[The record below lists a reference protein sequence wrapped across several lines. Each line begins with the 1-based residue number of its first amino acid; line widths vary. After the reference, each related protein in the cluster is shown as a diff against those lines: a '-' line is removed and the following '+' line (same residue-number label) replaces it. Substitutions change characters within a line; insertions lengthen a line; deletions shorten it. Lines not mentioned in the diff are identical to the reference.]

1 MNKKLI
7 FRILG
12 SVAAA
17 MIVVSVFLPFI
28 SRSGYSSSLWENY
41 KSIDSLYLPIMLIV
55 FGVIALVP
63 FLINKKTEFAYM
75 STGAVL
81 FFVIMTTIDISNQK
95 MFNYLSIGY
104 YLLFIGA
111 ILTGVMAFLTN
122 VSFRNKKV
130 IPETT
135 TASSS
140 EPSVLEQID
149 RLYKSPQDIESV
161 QQMTYDPAV
170 APVSNVNSIENLN
183 NTQSSNLS
191 DLSTNASL
199 NSVESIPE
207 IVPLGASE
215 VKPAVNP
222 VLEQFSNL
230 STESKPTV
238 APGNSVEVPNV
249 AEIQNISP
257 TLVEQTNPVSSG
269 FPQSPK
275 QEPVNLNTNPVLSQ
289 FSAPSI
295 NEPVQSKDEITPI
308 NSAVEPKAPNPVL
321 EQFADV
327 IESNQ
332 AQLEAN
338 SMSFGIAPS
347 DNTSQAPAPAPTPQ
361 PNVQNGPVE
370 TDIFGQPIN
379 K

>member
-122 VSFRNKKV
+122 ISSKNKKV

-135 TASSS
+135 TASSG

-149 RLYKSPQDIESV
+149 RLYKSPQDIEPV

-170 APVSNVNSIENLN
+170 APVSNVNPIENLN

-230 STESKPTV
+230 STESKPTI
-238 APGNSVEVPNV
+238 APVNSVEVPNV
-249 AEIQNISP
+249 AEVQNVSP
-257 TLVEQTNPVSSG
+257 TLAEQTNPVSSG

-275 QEPVNLNTNPVLSQ
+275 QETVNLNTNPVLSQ

-295 NEPVQSKDEITPI
+295 NEPVQPKEEITPI

-332 AQLEAN
+332 AQVEAN

-347 DNTSQAPAPAPTPQ
+347 DNTSQAPASAQAPQ
-361 PNVQNGPVE
+361 PTVQNGPVE

>member
-111 ILTGVMAFLTN
+111 ILTGVMTFLTN
-122 VSFRNKKV
+122 VSSKNKKV
-130 IPETT
+130 ISETT

-149 RLYKSPQDIESV
+149 RLYNSPQDIEPV

-170 APVSNVNSIENLN
+170 TPVSNVNPIENLN

-238 APGNSVEVPNV
+238 APVNSVEVPNV
-249 AEIQNISP
+249 AEVQSVSP
-257 TLVEQTNPVSSG
+257 TLVEQTNPVLSE

-275 QEPVNLNTNPVLSQ
+275 QEPINFNTNPVLSQ
-289 FSAPSI
+289 FSASSI
-295 NEPVQSKDEITPI
+295 NEPVQSKEKIAPI

-338 SMSFGIAPS
+338 SMSFGIAPR
-347 DNTSQAPAPAPTPQ
+347 DNTSQAPAQAPQ
-361 PNVQNGPVE
+361 PTVQNGPVE

>member
-111 ILTGVMAFLTN
+111 ILTGVMTFLTN
-122 VSFRNKKV
+122 VSSKNKKV
-130 IPETT
+130 ISETT

-149 RLYKSPQDIESV
+149 RLYNSPQDIEPV

-191 DLSTNASL
+191 DLSTNTAL
-199 NSVESIPE
+199 NSIESIPE
-207 IVPLGASE
+207 IVPLGATEEKSS
-215 VKPAVNP
+215 VNP
-222 VLEQFSNL
+222 VIEQFSNL
-230 STESKPTV
+230 GTESKPTV
-238 APGNSVEVPNV
+238 APVNSVEVPNV
-249 AEIQNISP
+249 AETQSVSP
-257 TLVEQTNPVSSG
+257 TLAEQTNPVLSEFS
-269 FPQSPK
+269 QSPK
-275 QEPVNLNTNPVLSQ
+275 QEPANFNPNPVLSQ
-289 FSAPSI
+289 FNASSI
-295 NEPVQSKDEITPI
+295 NEPVQPKEEITPI

-338 SMSFGIAPS
+338 SMSFGIAPR
-347 DNTSQAPAPAPTPQ
+347 DNTSQAPAQAPQ
-361 PNVQNGPVE
+361 PTIQNGPVE